1 MTIMPVE
8 HITDSVG
15 AAFSALWA
23 RSAAGQE
30 VARLREAG
38 HKPGERCELAFVFSF
53 GEGEGDAARKS
64 LAEAGFK
71 VADVTSAARGF
82 YTVTVPATLG
92 RYAIARTAARVNR
105 VARRHDGHA
114 EVIGLVGEVA
124 RRYEFTGPHRNP
136 NRVAHRARSVA

>member
-1 MTIMPVE
+1 MSLE
-8 HITDSVG
+8 HITDSMG
-15 AAFSALWA
+15 AAFAALWA

-38 HKPGERCELAFVFSF
+38 HKAGETCELAFVFSF

-64 LAEAGFK
+64 LAQAGLE
-71 VADVTSAARGF
+71 VADASSAERGF
-82 YTVTVPATLG
+82 YTVTAPATLG

-105 VARRHDGHA
+105 IARKHDGHA
-114 EVIGLVGEVA
+114 EVIGLVGETA

-136 NRVAHRARSVA
+136 NRARSVA